1 MQDPLTVAINAQIS
15 IDYPGGSETNVV
27 SLMKAIGETHR
38 DEKFLFVNKR
48 KNSQG
53 LLSYTGLNQK
63 FIDWPFSQ
71 VGYPVPLT
79 FRRPLGVRAKKFRD
93 MTGPFGPGV
102 TLAYWIYR
110 GSRDLYQRLSHPPQ
124 QNPTAREVDPILRA
138 QGVSIVH
145 FPYAQYFETTLP
157 FIYEPWDLQ
166 HCHYPE
172 FFSKKEWAWRD
183 RLYRDGCQRAHL
195 IVTAT
200 QWVKQDLVAQYSITP
215 NKIAV
220 IPRNSLLTHTALPQA
235 KEAAAWQRYSI
246 PKIFVFYPAMTF
258 PHKNHIRLLQALAQ
272 LRNESGIILPLV
284 CSGRIYEPHWP
295 KIHAEIE
302 RLQLQSQIKFLGVV
316 SAELL
321 SSLFKNAQ
329 FVIYPSLF
337 EGLGLPILEAMQY
350 GTPIL
355 ASNATCI
362 PEVVGD
368 AARLFDGH
376 RVEAICEALT
386 EAVTNPDLLKQ
397 VSSRGAKQL
406 QRFSWEKAVKTF
418 IACYRSSAGWS
429 LSDEQQCLLAE
440 ATGT

>member
-1 MQDPLTVAINAQIS
+1 MQKSLTVAINAQIS

-27 SLMKAIGETHR
+27 SLMKAVGETHR
-38 DEKFLFVNKR
+38 DEKFLFINKQ
-48 KNSQG
+48 KESQA
-53 LLSYTGLNQK
+53 LLSFTGLDQQ
-63 FIDWPFSQ
+63 FIDWPFAQ
-71 VGYPVPLT
+71 VGYPPPFT
-79 FRRPLGVRAKKFRD
+79 FRRPLGVKAKRLRA
-93 MTGPFGPGV
+93 MAGSLGPGV
-102 TLAYWIYR
+102 TLAYWMYS
-110 GSRDLYQRLSHPPQ
+110 GSRDLYHRLSHQPQ
-124 QNPTAREVDPILRA
+124 KNPTAREIDPILRA

-157 FIYEPWDLQ
+157 YIYEPWDLQ

-183 RLYRDGCQRAHL
+183 RLYRDGCQRANL

-200 QWVKQDLVAQYSITP
+200 QWVKQDLVAQYNITP
-215 NKIAV
+215 SKIAV
-220 IPRNSLLTHTALPQA
+220 IPRNSLLTHTPLSQA
-235 KEAAAWQRYSI
+235 EEAVAWQRHGI
-246 PKIFVFYPAMTF
+246 PKYFVFYPAMTF

-272 LRNESGIILPLV
+272 LRNESGIILSLV

-302 RLQLQSQIKFLGVV
+302 RLQLQSQVNFLGVV
-316 SAELL
+316 SADLL

-376 RVEAICEALT
+376 SVESICEALT
-386 EAVTNPDLLKQ
+386 EAATNPDLLKQ
-397 VSSRGAKQL
+397 VASRGARQL

-429 LSDEQQCLLAE
+429 LSDEQQCLFAE

>member
-1 MQDPLTVAINAQIS
+1 MEEPLTVAINAEIS
-15 IDYPGGSETNVV
+15 IDYPGGTETNVV
-27 SLMKAIGETHR
+27 SLMKAVGETHR
-38 DEKFLFVNKR
+38 DERILFINKPKR
-48 KNSQG
+48 RQA
-53 LLSYTGLNQK
+53 LLSFTGLNQQ
-63 FIDWPFSQ
+63 FIDWPFTQ
-71 VGYPVPLT
+71 VGYPPPFT
-79 FRRPLGVRAKKFRD
+79 FRRPLGARAKRLKARA
-93 MTGPFGPGV
+93 GSLGPGV
-102 TLAYWIYR
+102 TFAYWMYR
-110 GSRDLYQRLSHPPQ
+110 CGRDLYERLNHQPP
-124 QNPTAREVDPILRA
+124 QNPTAPEIDPILRA

-183 RLYRDGCQRAHL
+183 RMYRAGCQRANL

-200 QWVKQDLVAQYSITP
+200 QWVKQDFIAQYHISP

-220 IPRNSLLTHTALPQA
+220 IPRNSLLTHTPLSPE
-235 KEAAAWQRYSI
+235 KEAAAWRQYGI
-246 PKIFVFYPAMTF
+246 PKNFIFYPAMTF
-258 PHKNHIRLLQALAQ
+258 PHKNHIRLLRALTQ
-272 LRNESGIILPLV
+272 LRDESGIILPLV

-295 KIHAEIE
+295 KINAEIE
-302 RLQLQSQIKFLGVV
+302 RLQLQSQVNFLGVV

-321 SSLFKNAQ
+321 GSLFKNAQ
-329 FVIYPSLF
+329 FVIFPSLF
-337 EGLGLPILEAMQY
+337 EGLGLPILEAMHY

-376 RVEAICEALT
+376 NVEAICEALT
-386 EAVTNPDLLKQ
+386 EAVKNPDLLMQ
-397 VSSRGAKQL
+397 VSSRGTKQL

-418 IACYRSSAGWS
+418 IACYRSTAGWS
-429 LSDEQQCLLAE
+429 LSDAQQCLLAE